1 MDENNVQEP
10 AKEFKIEIIISANNM
25 SYKSDFDELNTIS
38 WLEFIKHTILNNLSK
53 GTAQES

>member
-1 MDENNVQEP
+1 MDQNNTQEP
-10 AKEFKIEIIISANNM
+10 AKEFKIEITISPNNM

-53 GTAQES
+53 GTSQES